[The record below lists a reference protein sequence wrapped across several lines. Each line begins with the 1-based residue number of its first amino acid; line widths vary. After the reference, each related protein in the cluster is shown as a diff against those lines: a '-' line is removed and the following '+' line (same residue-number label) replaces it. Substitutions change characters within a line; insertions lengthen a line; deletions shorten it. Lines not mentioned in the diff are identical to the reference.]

1 MLKVFEFY
9 LLQWLEYQNDQS
21 LFNSYS
27 KSSSEKVAVCTAI
40 KSNLEVTMR
49 VSVSIVR
56 ADLFLKRIFIME
68 QQVQFPW

>member
-27 KSSSEKVAVCTAI
+27 KSSSKKVAVCTAI

-68 QQVQFPW
+68 QQIQFPW